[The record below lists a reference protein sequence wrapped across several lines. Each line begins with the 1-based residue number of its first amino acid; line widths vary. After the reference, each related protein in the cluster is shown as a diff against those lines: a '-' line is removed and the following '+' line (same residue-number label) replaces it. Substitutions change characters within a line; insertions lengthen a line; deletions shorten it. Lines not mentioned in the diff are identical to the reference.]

1 MFAQNACIVGA
12 MISIRFV
19 SVTSQKSEIH
29 ALVHMIIMR
38 ACGYCSE
45 LNDHHCANFILSGY
59 AETAGQGY
67 M

>member
-38 ACGYCSE
+38 ACVYCSE